1 MPPYIS
7 LHLPTSQVRQLVF
20 ACTDLAIHSA
30 PFEPAPGAAALKY
43 REVALRTSPTETPPC
58 SAPTIM
64 KAQIHTCE
72 T

>member
-43 REVALRTSPTETPPC
+43 REVALRTSPTPPLPEDRR
-58 SAPTIM
+58 ANP
-64 KAQIHTCE
+64 
-72 T
+72 